1 MKTSPLHA
9 RLLALGAALLATL
22 CTTANAETLNVAVAA
37 NMKFAFSELEA
48 DFERAHP
55 GDNLDVTY
63 GASGKFTTQI
73 SNGAPFDLFF
83 SADTT
88 YPQALADQGLTVGAP
103 RPYAVGHLV
112 LWSRQAALGKLPL
125 KQLPTAAIRKFAIAN
140 PGVAPYGLRARE
152 ALQKAGAW
160 EALQPK
166 LVLGESIAQTAQFI
180 DTGAADAG
188 IIALSLVLGPELAGQ
203 GTWTRIPDNTHAP
216 LTQGYVILK
225 RAEGNALAAA
235 FAAYVASP
243 AAQAILKRYGFDVP

>member
-1 MKTSPLHA
+1 MKRA
-9 RLLALGAALLATL
+9 YRKLLAVLVCATL
-22 CTTANAETLNVAVAA
+22 CSVAHADTVTVAVAA
-37 NMKFAFSELEA
+37 NMKFAFGELA
-48 DFERAHP
+48 AAFERVRP
-55 GDNLDVTY
+55 GDTVEVTY
-63 GASGKFTTQI
+63 GSSGKLAAQI
-73 SNGAPFDLFF
+73 RNGAPFDLFF
-83 SADTT
+83 AADTT
-88 YPQALADQGLTVGAP
+88 YPQALADQGLTAGAP

-112 LWSRQAALGKLPL
+112 LWSRQAALGQLPL
-125 KQLPTAAIRKFAIAN
+125 NQLPKAAIRKFAIAN

-243 AAQAILKRYGFDVP
+243 AAQAILKRYGFDAP